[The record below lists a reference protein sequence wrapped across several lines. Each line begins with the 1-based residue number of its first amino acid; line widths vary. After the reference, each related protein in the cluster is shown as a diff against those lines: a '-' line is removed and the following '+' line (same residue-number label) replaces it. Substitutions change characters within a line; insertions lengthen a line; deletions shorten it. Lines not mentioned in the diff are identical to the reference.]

1 MTSSPSSRNAGL
13 APGMDVYT
21 VQVARSV
28 RQVARIDIAAH
39 GPSSAEA
46 AASVFAEKDPGI
58 VWETEAA
65 EYHVQW
71 TDKADRRKALVEDV
85 REFWR
90 RSDRVL
96 AFQEDQCSGP
106 TPAGAVLRGDGTIVL
121 TNGDRSNFCLIGV
134 TDGWFVVESVS
145 DGLLLADDEA
155 ERTQILRTD
164 DIEAAWKAAV
174 EHLGYELEPA
184 PTP

>member
-1 MTSSPSSRNAGL
+1 MTSNTASRNATL

-21 VQVARSV
+21 VQIARSV
-28 RQVARIDIAAH
+28 RQVAKIDIAAH

-58 VWETEAA
+58 VWETEEA

-71 TDKADRRKALVEDV
+71 TDKADRRKALPDDV

-96 AFQEDQCSGP
+96 AFQEDHCAGP
-106 TPAGAVLRGDGTIVL
+106 APAGAVMRGDGTIVL
-121 TNGDRSNFCLIGV
+121 TNGDRSNFVLLGV
-134 TDGWFVVESVS
+134 TDGWFLVESVS

-155 ERTQILRTD
+155 ERIQVLRTD
-164 DIEAAWKAAV
+164 DIETAWKAAV
-174 EHLGYELEPA
+174 EHLGYEVDPA
-184 PTP
+184 PAP